1 MDLNTQ
7 DDRVKW
13 TIHNF
18 PFPKEDLNATVQAK
32 AVEIANELYFAG
44 EPAND
49 ALIKKAVSKA
59 EEWFL
64 EMEG

>member
-1 MDLNTQ
+1 MDTNTPNGNS
-7 DDRVKW
+7 KW
-13 TIHNF
+13 TVYNF

-32 AVEIANELYFAG
+32 AVEIANELYLAG
-44 EPAND
+44 EPVGD

>member
-1 MDLNTQ
+1 MNSDIKNING
-7 DDRVKW
+7 KW
-13 TIHNF
+13 TVYNF

-32 AVEIANELYFAG
+32 AVEIANELYLAG

-49 ALIKKAVSKA
+49 ALIEKAVNRA